1 MSSVSGSFYDL
12 NQVADLKYGESSTE
26 KARLEKAA
34 KEFETLFVNELLKT
48 ARKAEQALSEDSP
61 FNSEET
67 KTFQGMLDQ
76 EFALALGRQ
85 GTMGIAQMLVQQL
98 SQRQDQAVKGEMIM
112 PERNLSLRAP
122 KAIDR
127 ASVQGLDL
135 SQLDSRQARFVNTVA
150 LHAKSAAEK
159 LGVPVSHIVAQ
170 AALESGWGEH
180 VPQTDS
186 GSSHNLFG
194 IKTGTQWQGEQSVK
208 HTQEFIAGRWVTE
221 RASFRAYPSL
231 TEGLND
237 YAEFIQKPRYAQAI
251 GNPEGYFEALQA
263 GGYATDPDYAEK
275 ARRVLTQVQSL
286 LAVTADSKET
296 DA

>member
-1 MSSVSGSFYDL
+1 MSTVGGSYYDL
-12 NQVADLKYGESSTE
+12 NQVTELKYGDSSTE
-26 KARLEKAA
+26 QARLKKVA

-85 GTMGIAQMLVQQL
+85 GTMGIADMLVRQFSPREQQ
-98 SQRQDQAVKGEMIM
+98 AINGEMIM
-112 PERNLSLRAP
+112 PERNLSL
-122 KAIDR
+122 KAITPQQTKAVR
-127 ASVQGLDL
+127 GVEI
-135 SQLDSRQARFVNTVA
+135 SQLDGTKANFVNTVA
-150 LHAKSAAEK
+150 RHARSAAER

-170 AALESGWGEH
+170 AALESGWGQF
-180 VPQTDS
+180 VPETDA

-194 IKTGTQWQGEQSVK
+194 IKTGSQWQGDRAVK
-208 HTQEFIAGRWVTE
+208 DTQEFKGGRFVTE
-221 RASFRAYPSL
+221 RASFRAYPNL
-231 TEGLND
+231 TDALND
-237 YAEFIQKPRYAQAI
+237 YAAFIEKPRYQQALN
-251 GNPEGYFEALQA
+251 NPEGYFEALQA
-263 GGYATDPDYAEK
+263 GGYATDPNYADK
-275 ARRVLTQVQSL
+275 ARKVLTQVESL

>member
-1 MSSVSGSFYDL
+1 MNSVSGSFYDL
-12 NQVADLKYGESSTE
+12 NKVSDLKYGDASTE
-26 KARLEKAA
+26 TVRLKQAA

-85 GTMGIAQMLVQQL
+85 GTMGIADMLVRQFT
-98 SQRQDQAVKGEMIM
+98 QRQDQTVKGEMIM
-112 PERNLSLRAP
+112 PERNLALRAP
-122 KAIDR
+122 SVSDAQ
-127 ASVQGLDL
+127 AVQGLDL
-135 SQLDSRQARFVNTVA
+135 TQLDSSQAKFVNTVA
-150 LHAKSAAEK
+150 LHAKGAAKE

-170 AALESGWGEH
+170 AALESGWGKH
-180 VPQTDS
+180 IPDS
-186 GSSHNLFG
+186 SNNLFG
-194 IKTGTQWQGEQSVK
+194 IKTGSSWQGDQTVK
-208 HTQEFIAGRWVTE
+208 ETQEFIAGRWITE

-237 YAEFIQKPRYAQAI
+237 YAQFIQKPRYADAV
-251 GNPEGYFEALQA
+251 GNPSGYFEALQE
-263 GGYATDPDYAEK
+263 GGYATDPNYAQK
-275 ARRVLTQVQSL
+275 ARSVLTQVEAL